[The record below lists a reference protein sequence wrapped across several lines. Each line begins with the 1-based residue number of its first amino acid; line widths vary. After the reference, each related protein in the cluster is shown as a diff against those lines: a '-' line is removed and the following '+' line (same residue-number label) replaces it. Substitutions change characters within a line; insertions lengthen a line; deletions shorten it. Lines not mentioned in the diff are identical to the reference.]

1 MIELVDTH
9 CHIQFPDYEL
19 DPELAVQ
26 DAAKDGVTQL
36 ICVGC
41 TLQDSKLAVDFA
53 KNHKNVYA
61 SIGLHPHESKEYV
74 DNHHALQQFRDLAK
88 NNLVRPSYSDEV
100 QGDDE
105 KQTES
110 YKKYGEGASQLATQ
124 RFAESRNGATSL
136 ARGQV
141 HAIRRVLVAIGETGL
156 DYHYM
161 HSPKLAQEKLLRF
174 QIDLALEHDLPL
186 IFHIREAYKDFWRI
200 FDEYKGLRGVVH
212 SFSSNTHDLD
222 EILSR
227 GLYVGLNG
235 IITFTSSQE
244 QLEAAI
250 RAPLDR
256 ILLETDA
263 PFLTP
268 VPFRG
273 TICQPKHVRA
283 TAEFLSKLRG
293 ESLETLASATTHN
306 AQALLNLRGKT

>member
-110 YKKYGEGASQLATQ
+110 YKKYGEVASQSATQ

-244 QLEAAI
+244 QLEAAKAVPI
-250 RAPLDR
+250 DKL
-256 ILLETDA
+256 LLETDA

-268 VPFRG
+268 VPWRG
-273 TICQPKHVRA
+273 TICQPKHLRD
-283 TAEFLSKLRG
+283 TAKFLAGLRD
-293 ESLETLASATTHN
+293 ASMEEIAKVTTQN
-306 AQALLNLRGKT
+306 ACNLFALK